1 MPKFPLAGS
10 FKDQIVQPI
19 DEEVKMGNTPDR
31 SSFNPSS
38 DLKLARTH
46 ILSGELPEML
56 LSEEKHQFIAL
67 QLFRAVDQLSFKG
80 IKGKEITE
88 NAQYLRRIQ
97 DTLLSQDIDQSL
109 ELYSDGFVLGA
120 LVNALHRFESNISTT
135 KKYNTA
141 LGLLLTWRERLSD
154 SNMMTEFLDDALLA
168 AEELSHWGETRSKA
182 LLPIGLEILD
192 LFVETPTPS
201 ADEVLGRITEAR
213 EEKELFHFLAGSLQ
227 TKPSLH
233 EAIHSECVAHKIS
246 TETFL
251 GFLEQLMEQLK
262 ATAKDGDVRGL
273 ASLFWTG
280 YASTSTKKTLN

>member
-1 MPKFPLAGS
+1 
-10 FKDQIVQPI
+10 
-19 DEEVKMGNTPDR
+19 MGNTLDR
-31 SSFNPSS
+31 SSFNPSR

-56 LSEEKHQFIAL
+56 LLEEKHQFIAL

-97 DTLLSQDIDQSL
+97 DTLLNQDIDQSL

-120 LVNALHRFESNISTT
+120 LVNALHRFEANISTT

-141 LGLLLTWRERLSD
+141 LELLRTWRERLSD
-154 SNMMTEFLDDALLA
+154 SDMLTDFLDDALLA
-168 AEELSHWGETRSKA
+168 AEELSHWGEARSKA

-192 LFVETPTPS
+192 FFAETPTPS
-201 ADEVLGRITEAR
+201 ADEALGRIIEAR

-233 EAIHSECVAHKIS
+233 EAIHSECAAHDIR
-246 TETFL
+246 TEAFL
-251 GFLEQLMEQLK
+251 AFLEQMMEHLK
-262 ATAKDGDVRGL
+262 TAAKDRDVRGL

-280 YASTSTKKTLN
+280 YAPISMKETLN

>member
-1 MPKFPLAGS
+1 MAD
-10 FKDQIVQPI
+10 FKDQIDTLI
-19 DEEVKMGNTPDR
+19 DGEANMRNTPGR

-46 ILSGELPEML
+46 ILSGELPEVL

-67 QLFRAVDQLSFKG
+67 QLFRAVDQLNFKG
-80 IKGKEITE
+80 IKGKEIVE

-120 LVNALHRFESNISTT
+120 LVNALHRFEANISTT
-135 KKYNTA
+135 EKHNA
-141 LGLLLTWRERLSD
+141 ILGLLRTWRERLSD
-154 SNMMTEFLDDALLA
+154 SDTMTEFLDDALLA
-168 AEELSHWGETRSKA
+168 AEELSHWSEDRSKA
-182 LLPIGLEILD
+182 LLPIGLEILS
-192 LFVETPTPS
+192 LFERAPTLNV
-201 ADEVLGRITEAR
+201 DEVLGRITEAR

-233 EAIHSECVAHKIS
+233 EAIHSECIAHEIR
-246 TETFL
+246 TEIFL
-251 GFLEQLMEQLK
+251 VFLEQMMEQLK
-262 ATAKDGDVRGL
+262 TVAKEGEVRGL

-280 YASTSTKKTLN
+280 YRSPSKNKKHS

>member
-1 MPKFPLAGS
+1 
-10 FKDQIVQPI
+10 
-19 DEEVKMGNTPDR
+19 MGNPPDR
-31 SSFNPSS
+31 SSFNPSR

-56 LSEEKHQFIAL
+56 LSKEKHQFIAL

-80 IKGKEITE
+80 IKGKEIVK
-88 NAQYLRRIQ
+88 NAQYLRWIQ

-109 ELYSDGFVLGA
+109 ELYSEGFVLGA
-120 LVNALHRFESNISTT
+120 LVNALHRFEANINTT
-135 KKYNTA
+135 KKYDTT
-141 LGLLLTWRERLSD
+141 LGLLRTWRERLSD
-154 SNMMTEFLDDALLA
+154 SDMMTEFLDDALLA
-168 AEELSHWGETRSKA
+168 AEELSHWGEARSKA

-192 LFVETPTPS
+192 FFVEMPSLS
-201 ADEVLGRITEAR
+201 ADEALGRITEAR

-233 EAIHSECVAHKIS
+233 QAIHSECIAHEIR

-251 GFLEQLMEQLK
+251 AFLEQMMEQLK
-262 ATAKDGDVRGL
+262 TAAKDGDVRGL

-280 YASTSTKKTLN
+280 YASASPKKPLS

>member
-1 MPKFPLAGS
+1 
-10 FKDQIVQPI
+10 
-19 DEEVKMGNTPDR
+19 MGNTPGR

-80 IKGKEITE
+80 IKGKEIAE

-120 LVNALHRFESNISTT
+120 LVNALHRFEADIRTT
-135 KKYNTA
+135 KKYNTT
-141 LGLLLTWRERLSD
+141 LGLLRTWRESLSD
-154 SNMMTEFLDDALLA
+154 SDMMTEFLDDALLA
-168 AEELSHWGETRSKA
+168 AEELSHWGEARSKA

-192 LFVETPTPS
+192 LFAEMSTPS
-201 ADEVLGRITEAR
+201 AAGVLRRIAEAR

-233 EAIHSECVAHKIS
+233 EAIHSECVAHEIR
-246 TETFL
+246 TEEFL
-251 GFLEQLMEQLK
+251 TFLEQMMEQLK
-262 ATAKDGDVRGL
+262 TAAKNGDVRGL

-280 YASTSTKKTLN
+280 YSSASKKKNPT